1 MADSIDDY
9 RYGRTLLTY
18 GVILVFLV
26 VVLPFVK
33 RLGKKE
39 CLFIAKI
46 ALFVVVVWSVHVNWK
61 AIARDRDVQAVRQYD
76 IVDELITED
85 DGYYRVDY
93 KKMFSEPKLGM
104 NISLRLDYMGITE
117 YFSII
122 NRNYMKA
129 FPEWEAYEETFNNG
143 GLDQRTIL
151 ETAAAV
157 KYFIARE
164 ENDFIVP
171 YGFESEL

>member
-1 MADSIDDY
+1 MWDSLEELTWIQRIGVVLLYMVLGVYEKVADNIDDY
-9 RYGRTLLTY
+9 RYSRTLLTY

-93 KKMFSEPKLGM
+93 EKTFSEPKLGM
-104 NISLRLDYMGITE
+104 NISLMLDYMGITE

-129 FPEWEAYEETFNNG
+129 FPEWEA
-143 GLDQRTIL
+143 
-151 ETAAAV
+151 
-157 KYFIARE
+157 
-164 ENDFIVP
+164 
-171 YGFESEL
+171 